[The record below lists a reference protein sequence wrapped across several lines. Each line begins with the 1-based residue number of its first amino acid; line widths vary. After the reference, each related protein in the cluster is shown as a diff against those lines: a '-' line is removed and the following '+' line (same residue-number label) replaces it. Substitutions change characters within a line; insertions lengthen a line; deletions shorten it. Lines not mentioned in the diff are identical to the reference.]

1 MGVIRLF
8 KYNPG
13 QGAPGEIEATFVAR
27 ERVLDGIVQDL
38 RARACSESNQH
49 YLIIGPR
56 GIGKTNLLLMIKQR
70 VLKEE
75 ALASAYLPVQTA
87 EEEYSITGLRD
98 LMVRVLELI
107 LQANPEDRMKEA
119 VQSINGITDDEKAAE
134 AAVSILRE
142 FLQKAG
148 RKILLL
154 MDNLDLIL
162 GDQFTDEAQVGRLRD
177 LLMND
182 SFLVLV
188 GGAPTYFREVSGYDR
203 PLYNFFKTVHL
214 EEFSIEE
221 LTDLLKKRAEWDG
234 NREFL
239 DNLAGIKPRL
249 QALHHLTGGNPRLA
263 LMLYQLYTQSALPEI
278 RTALHM
284 LLDDLTPYYKARLEG
299 LPAQQRKVMDTF
311 ARLGRPA
318 TPTELAAETRLPVNQ
333 INSILKRLGEHGF
346 VALAKQKRR
355 KTTLYVVSERVFR
368 IWHQMRFST
377 ESRRRLEFLVD
388 FIRIWYSADQWA
400 QETDHLLG
408 EYRRHTRERH
418 YDEAGRYLEHLDYLI
433 QGAPKP
439 EMAYD
444 VEDKTV
450 RSCIESEDCERAREM
465 LEERIRRY
473 GEEGNKDRL
482 AESWYLMA
490 YVNSVLA
497 RGQEEIEALEKCV
510 QIKPDKHEALYNWGT
525 ALIELARFNEGEER
539 GASLRDA
546 VEKYERAV
554 QIKPDKHEALY
565 NWGTALS
572 ELAGMKEG
580 GEREALLRDA
590 MEKYVRAVQIKPDKH
605 EALYNWGNALG
616 DLASMKEG
624 GEREVLFR
632 DAMEKYEKAVQ
643 IKPDDYEALN
653 NWGSA
658 LSAFARLKEGGEREE
673 LQVSALSKV
682 ATACSLAKSAHDEGS
697 LYFYS
702 AHYIHIALM
711 ACADALLSDDRGRA
725 RTLFGEALERYLE
738 ADRDRARREIV
749 AFFRKV
755 TKEESAEQCRGFM
768 EMMKNR
774 GLNDELELLAPFDW
788 AVEYWQ
794 KGKDE
799 EVLDRLNPEV
809 RKLVEQIVRNPSE
822 KGLVDN

>member
-27 ERVLDGIVQDL
+27 ERVLKGIMQDL
-38 RARACSESNQH
+38 RERSRSASNQH

-56 GIGKTNLLLMIKQR
+56 GIGKTNLLLMIKQQ

-98 LMVRVLELI
+98 LLTRVLELI
-107 LQANPEDRMKEA
+107 LQANPEDPMKEA
-119 VQSINGITDDEKAAE
+119 LQSINDTAVDEKAAE
-134 AAVSILRE
+134 AAVSALRE
-142 FLQKAG
+142 FSQKTG
-148 RKILLL
+148 KKILLL
-154 MDNLDLIL
+154 MDNLDLVL

-177 LLMND
+177 LLMNE

-188 GGAPTYFREVSGYDR
+188 GAAPTYFREVSGYDR

-214 EEFSIEE
+214 EELSIEE
-221 LTDLLKKRAEWDG
+221 TTDLLKKRAEWDG

-239 DNLAGIKPRL
+239 GSLAGIKPRL
-249 QALHHLTGGNPRLA
+249 KALHHLTGGNPRLA

-318 TPTELAAETRLPVNQ
+318 TPTELAVETRLPVNQ

-388 FIRIWYSADQWA
+388 FIRIWYSSDQWV

-408 EYRRHTRERH
+408 EYRQHARERH
-418 YDEAGRYLEHLDYLI
+418 LAEAGRYLEHLDYLI
-433 QGAPKP
+433 QGAPKL
-439 EMAYD
+439 EMAYA
-444 VEDKTV
+444 VEDKAV
-450 RSCIESEDCERAREM
+450 RSCIEFEDCESARKM

-473 GEEGNKDRL
+473 TEEGNKDRL

-490 YVNSVLA
+490 YVNSVLG
-497 RGQEEIEALEKCV
+497 RGQEEIEALEKSV
-510 QIKPDKHEALYNWGT
+510 QFKPDKHEALYNWGVT
-525 ALIELARFNEGEER
+525 LG
-539 GASLRDA
+539 D
-546 VEKYERAV
+546 
-554 QIKPDKHEALY
+554 
-565 NWGTALS
+565 
-572 ELAGMKEG
+572 LAGMKEG

-590 MEKYVRAVQIKPDKH
+590 MEKYARALQCKPDKH
-605 EALYNWGNALG
+605 EALYNWGNALIA
-616 DLASMKEG
+616 LARLKEG
-624 GEREVLFR
+624 EEREAVLS
-632 DAMEKYEKAVQ
+632 DAVEKYERALR
-643 IKPDDYEALN
+643 IKPDKHEALN
-653 NWGSA
+653 NWGNA
-658 LSAFARLKEGGEREE
+658 LGDLASMNEGREREE

-682 ATACSLAKSAHDEGS
+682 ATACNLARSARDERAIS
-697 LYFYS
+697 FYS
-702 AHYIHIALM
+702 AHYIYIALM
-711 ACADALLSDDRGRA
+711 ACADALLADNRGRA

-749 AFFRKV
+749 AFFKKL

-768 EMMKNR
+768 AMMKKR
-774 GLNDELELLAPFDW
+774 DMNDELALLAPFDR

>member
-1 MGVIRLF
+1 MRLF

-27 ERVLDGIVQDL
+27 ERALEGIMQDM
-38 RARACSESNQH
+38 RERSRSASNQH

-56 GIGKTNLLLMIKQR
+56 GIGKTNLLLMIKQQ

-107 LQANPEDRMKEA
+107 LQANPEDCMKVA
-119 VQSINGITDDEKAAE
+119 LQSINGITDDEKAAE
-134 AAVSILRE
+134 AAVSILME
-142 FLQKAG
+142 FSQKTG

-177 LLMND
+177 LLMNE

-188 GGAPTYFREVSGYDR
+188 GGAPTYFREVSGYDQ

-214 EEFSIEE
+214 EELSTEE
-221 LTDLLKKRAEWDG
+221 MTDLLKKRAEWDG

-239 DNLAGIKPRL
+239 DNLAGIRPRL

-388 FIRIWYSADQWA
+388 FIRIWYSAEQWA
-400 QETDHLLG
+400 QETDRLLD
-408 EYRRHTRERH
+408 EYRRHARERH
-418 YDEAGRYLEHLDYLI
+418 FAEAGRYLEHLDYLI

-439 EMAYD
+439 EMAYN
-444 VEDKTV
+444 VEDEAV
-450 RSCIESEDCERAREM
+450 RSCVESEDCERAREI
-465 LEERIRRY
+465 LEERIKRY
-473 GEEGNKDRL
+473 GEEGNKARL

-490 YVNSVLA
+490 YVKSELG
-497 RGQEEIEALEKCV
+497 RRQEEIEALEKSV
-510 QIKPDKHEALYNWGT
+510 QIKPDKHEALN
-525 ALIELARFNEGEER
+525 
-539 GASLRDA
+539 
-546 VEKYERAV
+546 
-554 QIKPDKHEALY
+554 
-565 NWGTALS
+565 
-572 ELAGMKEG
+572 
-580 GEREALLRDA
+580 
-590 MEKYVRAVQIKPDKH
+590 
-605 EALYNWGNALG
+605 NWGNALG

-624 GEREVLFR
+624 
-632 DAMEKYEKAVQ
+632 K
-643 IKPDDYEALN
+643 
-653 NWGSA
+653 
-658 LSAFARLKEGGEREE
+658 EREE

-682 ATACSLAKSAHDEGS
+682 ATACNLARSARDERAIS
-697 LYFYS
+697 FYS
-702 AHYIHIALM
+702 AHYIYIALM
-711 ACADALLSDDRGRA
+711 ACADALLADNRGRA
-725 RTLFGEALERYLE
+725 RTLFEGAMERYLK

-749 AFFRKV
+749 AFFKKV

-768 EMMKNR
+768 AMMKKR
-774 GLNDELELLAPFDW
+774 DMNDELALLAPFDR

-809 RKLVEQIVRNPSE
+809 RKLVEQIVRNPTE
-822 KGLVDN
+822 TEMAGN